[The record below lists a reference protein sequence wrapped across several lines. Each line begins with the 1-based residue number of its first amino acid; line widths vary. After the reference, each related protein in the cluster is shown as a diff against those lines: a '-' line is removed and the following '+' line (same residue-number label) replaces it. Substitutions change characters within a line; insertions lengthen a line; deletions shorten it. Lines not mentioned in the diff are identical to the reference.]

1 LRSVLGVA
9 PNLLI
14 LGLSE
19 IRIQGQVG
27 NAPVVLSDLDTWL
40 ENAYPLLSTTYSCGG
55 LEEQFVSTWLLAPK
69 FETL

>member
-1 LRSVLGVA
+1 MRSVLGVA

-55 LEEQFVSTWLLAPK
+55 LEEQFVSNLAVSAK
-69 FETL
+69 I